1 MLRPLGLL
9 LVVSGTLSAQ
19 ATPPTGAAP
28 AGAQGA
34 PQGAAQG
41 ANAQRPTLRP
51 FAEVTRGA
59 EHRAGYF
66 DTYQKDDK
74 VWIAVPRERFGQDFL
89 MEMKLAQGIGANGL
103 FGGTM
108 LSLFE
113 ANVMMLERRGEQ
125 VFLLQQP
132 HRFTGGRDTA
142 VARAVALSFGPSVVE
157 TGRIESFRE
166 DSAALIDVTNWFV
179 SDLSGIG
186 QRVRFAVATG
196 PGQPPPVPFD
206 RPRSYVESVKSFPR
220 NTNIRA
226 RLTFRPNNPVGFASV
241 PDGRYISLSVH
252 YTLAALPEVPMTPR
266 HGDDRVGNFLTVH
279 KDFSQDDSTFFVRM
293 VNRWRLER
301 GEAAGDKWRP
311 RNPIR
316 YYIDHTVPARYRA
329 AMKAGVE
336 AWRPAFEAAGW
347 VDAIFA
353 LDLPTDADPD
363 DIRYATLRWNTS
375 DQPGYGAI
383 GPSTVDPRTGEIL
396 DADMLYEAN
405 MFANYKNN
413 WRRLASPVTA
423 ADAFEQA
430 LGVGPFEM
438 RSDRHELAGFIE
450 AFEAQ
455 GATLRAALIA
465 RGDLGPGDPVP
476 DEFVMQAVKWVTM
489 HEVGHT
495 LGLQHNFRSSAS
507 TPNAQLHER
516 AFADADGLY
525 SSVMEY
531 PGVNVAA
538 AGRPNGYFYTPGVGS
553 YDRWAISYAYT
564 HDGAEAARI
573 ARQAADRRHLYGTN
587 AESGGAGALDP
598 SINTYDLGDDPLAW
612 GRERSALIRGIIND
626 LPRHVLSDNESPF
639 AVTAAYSALMT
650 EYARA
655 MAPAVKYVGGA
666 YINRDHAGDP
676 NARPPFAAIPRA
688 KQLEALQL
696 LVEGVFARNALAVP
710 PAVLQQM
717 GSNRWFHF
725 GSTTTFNGRL
735 DYPYH
740 EATLGF
746 QTSVLGQ
753 LLQPLRL
760 GMIRDGETRY
770 GAANMVTIP
779 ELFSTITRAVWS
791 EAWTAASV
799 SNADA
804 VRRDLQRAY
813 LDQMTSLVVRPAART
828 PADARS
834 VARRTL
840 RDLDRRLAAA
850 ASSGTLNAYM
860 AAHVEES
867 RARIQKALNAGLE
880 AER

>member
-1 MLRPLGLL
+1 MFRPIGLFL
-9 LVVSGTLSAQ
+9 LVSATLSAQ
-19 ATPPTGAAP
+19 TPPPTPP
-28 AGAQGA
+28 AGA
-34 PQGAAQG
+34 PQGANQ
-41 ANAQRPTLRP
+41 QRPGLRP
-51 FAEVTRGA
+51 FAEVTKDA
-59 EHRAGYF
+59 EHRPGFF
-66 DTYQKDDK
+66 DTYEKDGK
-74 VWIAVPRERFGQDFL
+74 VWIAIPRERFGQDFL
-89 MEMKLAQGIGANGL
+89 MEMKLAQGIGTRGL

-108 LSLFE
+108 LNLFE
-113 ANVMMLERRGEQ
+113 ANVMTLERRGEQ

-132 HRFTGGRDTA
+132 HRFTGGRDSA

-157 TGRIESFRE
+157 TANIVSFRE
-166 DSAALIDVTNWFV
+166 DSAALIEVTNWFV

-186 QRVRFAVATG
+186 QAVRFAAATT
-196 PGQPPPVPFD
+196 PSPQPPPVPFD
-206 RPRSYVESVKSFPR
+206 RQRSYIESVKSFPR

-266 HGDDRVGNFLTVH
+266 YGDDRVGNFLTVH

-301 GEAAGDKWRP
+301 GERVGDKWRP
-311 RNPIR
+311 KQPIT
-316 YYIDHTVPARYRA
+316 YYIDHTVPAQYRA
-329 AMKAGVE
+329 GLKAGVE
-336 AWRPAFEAAGW
+336 AWNVAFEAAGW
-347 VDAIFA
+347 VDAIRA
-353 LDLPTDADPD
+353 LDLPADADPD

-375 DQPGYGAI
+375 DQPAYGAI
-383 GPSTVDPRTGEIL
+383 GPSTVDPRTGEVL
-396 DADMLYEAN
+396 DADILFEAS

-430 LGVGPFEM
+430 LGVGAYEVS
-438 RSDRHELAGFIE
+438 SDRYELPGFVD
-450 AFEAQ
+450 AFAAQ
-455 GATLRAALIA
+455 GTTLRAALVA
-465 RGDLGPGDPVP
+465 RGDIGPGDPVP
-476 DEFVMQAVKWVTM
+476 EAFVNQAVKWVTM

-507 TPNAQLHER
+507 TPNARLQDR
-516 AFADADGLY
+516 AFADSNGVY

-531 PGVNVAA
+531 PGINVAA
-538 AGRPNGYFYTPGVGS
+538 AGQPHGYFYTPGVGS

-564 HDGAEAARI
+564 EDPAEAQRI
-573 ARQAADRRHLYGTN
+573 ARQAADPRHLYGTN
-587 AESGGAGALDP
+587 AESGGPGALDP
-598 SINTYDLGDDPLAW
+598 TINTYDLGEDPLAW
-612 GRERSALIRGIIND
+612 GRERTALIRSIIDD
-626 LPRHVLSDNESPF
+626 LPKHVLTDNAAPYE
-639 AVTAAYSALMT
+639 VTNAYDGLMT

-655 MAPAVKYVGGA
+655 LAPAVKYIGGA

-676 NARPPFAAIPRA
+676 NARLPFAPIPKA
-688 KQLEALQL
+688 KQTEALNL
-696 LVEGVFARNALAVP
+696 LVARVFAPNALTVP
-710 PAVLQQM
+710 QSVLQQM
-717 GSNRWFHF
+717 GANRWFHF

-740 EATLGF
+740 EATLNF

-760 GMIRDGETRY
+760 SMIRDGEARY
-770 GAANMVTIP
+770 GITNMVTIP
-779 ELFSTITRAVWS
+779 ELFTTLTRAVWS
-791 EAWTAASV
+791 EVWTAASV

-804 VRRDLQRAY
+804 IRRDLQRAY
-813 LDQMTSLVVRPAART
+813 LDQMTTLIVDPPART
-828 PADARS
+828 PADARA

-850 ASSGTLNAYM
+850 AAVTTLNAYNR
-860 AAHVEES
+860 AHLEES